1 MKKNTFALT
10 EAERTELGVFLNR
23 GGTPPWLR
31 RRVQSVLAMDSGPYG
46 LSWSDRQVSEAYGP
60 TARTCESWRKAIK
73 EGGVKSVLSRKVPA
87 KPRRA
92 KTLTGEGQARLTA
105 LACSEP
111 PEGHVR
117 WTLKLLASRLVS
129 LDVVES
135 ISDETVRR
143 ELKKTNLSLGK

>member
-1 MKKNTFALT
+1 MKKNTFELT
-10 EAERTELGVFLNR
+10 EAERTELGGILNK

-46 LSWSDRQVSEAYGP
+46 PAWSDRQVLEAYGSK
-60 TARTCESWRKAIK
+60 TRSCENWRKAIK
-73 EGGVKSVLSRKVPA
+73 EGGVKSILSRKAPD

-92 KTLTGEGQARLTA
+92 KTLTGEGQAQLTF

-117 WTLKLLASRLVS
+117 WTLKLLANRLVS
-129 LDVVES
+129 LEVVES